1 MAEAP
6 GQTSSCGERPALQ
19 LLEQGR
25 APKVMPMVDT
35 GPACR
40 ALTRFVKEQY
50 RQRSNFFVSF
60 VHFSVRGLLF
70 VLTICLLAT
79 RSTTRAGIF
88 VHIAY

>member
-25 APKVMPMVDT
+25 APTD
-35 GPACR
+35 PACR